1 MDSGL
6 GRRGEGKGKK
16 RNQFANIDTCPIAF
30 SEIRRDR
37 IKV

>member
-6 GRRGEGKGKK
+6 GRGGEEKGKK
-16 RNQFANIDTCPIAF
+16 RNQFANIGTCPIAF
-30 SEIRRDR
+30 SEIRKDR